1 LSAWRDRHHTIIIA
15 LGQLKAAASVKRRPM
30 SSTSSC
36 LAFCVS
42 SVVPLDRE
50 MLLKLL
56 FALSHGERRSPAQ
69 LGMRWRVALN

>member
-1 LSAWRDRHHTIIIA
+1 V
-15 LGQLKAAASVKRRPM
+15 LGILRFI
-30 SSTSSC
+30 SC
-36 LAFCVS
+36 
-42 SVVPLDRE
+42 PDRE

>member
-1 LSAWRDRHHTIIIA
+1 LVFERRSFCEAAPHVKHFVV
-15 LGQLKAAASVKRRPM
+15 LGI
-30 SSTSSC
+30 C
-36 LAFCVS
+36 FS

-56 FALSHGERRSPAQ
+56 FALLHSEHRSPAP